1 MATSSLGIWPRASIP
16 GIFIAGDVA
25 DRVYKQAVT
34 AAGSGCA
41 AAIEAEKIFKRAL
54 GLI

>member
-1 MATSSLGIWPRASIP
+1 MARNRYRSRSA

-25 DRVYKQAVT
+25 DRVYKQAIT

-41 AAIEAEKIFKRAL
+41 AAMEAEKYLSKL
-54 GLI
+54 NV